1 MNTIK
6 VEITK
11 ELINKDDTILIT
23 MPVSKD
29 GYYYIPF
36 DRIMQIY
43 DDIRKLYPNN
53 PIIIL
58 PSRLDFRS
66 TDKAGLQTELLS
78 M

>member
-11 ELINKDDTILIT
+11 ELIDKDNKILIK
-23 MPVSKD
+23 MPVDKD

-36 DRIMQIY
+36 DRIAQIY
-43 DDIRKLYPNN
+43 DDIKKLFPDN
-53 PIIIL
+53 PIIII

-66 TDKAGLQTELLS
+66 TDKTGL
-78 M
+78 